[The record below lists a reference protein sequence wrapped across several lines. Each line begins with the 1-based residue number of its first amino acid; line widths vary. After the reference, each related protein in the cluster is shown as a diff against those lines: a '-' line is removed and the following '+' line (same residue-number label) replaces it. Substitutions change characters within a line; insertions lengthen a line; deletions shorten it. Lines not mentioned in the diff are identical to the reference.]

1 MGSHSYKARNNRRA
15 GMTLIE
21 LLIAAMV
28 TAIVAITA
36 ATLLNATSNASTQSR
51 NARKVSSTGNY
62 VIERFNEY
70 VREARAFGQITST
83 GLSIWTGDANNND
96 AIELSETAVIYYD
109 TSALAIVARRLS
121 PSSTADATVPAA
133 TFTSW
138 STLDL
143 ALRTAGDQAVQ
154 WATDVRACVFSGY
167 PGGTDARLAN
177 LQFTLS
183 TGSDA
188 TGFLT
193 SASPR
198 AAGDFLFVTAAR
210 REPSGSQTRVLRNLV
225 SPYSGISTAK

>member
-1 MGSHSYKARNNRRA
+1 MNPLGDIPRHARRA

-21 LLIAAMV
+21 LLIAALV

-51 NARKVSSTGNY
+51 NAREVSSAGNY

-83 GLSIWTGDANNND
+83 GMSFWIGDTNNND
-96 AIELSETAVIYYD
+96 TIELSETAVIYYD
-109 TSALAIVARRLS
+109 ATNLAIVFRTFS
-121 PSSTADATVPAA
+121 PTSTADATVPTA
-133 TFTSW
+133 TFTNW

-143 ALRTAGDQAVQ
+143 ALRAAGDQAVQ

-167 PGGTDARLAN
+167 PAGTDARLAN

-188 TGFLT
+188 TNFLT

-198 AAGDFLFVTAAR
+198 AAGDYLFVNAAHQD
-210 REPSGSQTRVLRNLV
+210 PSGSQTRVLRVKV
-225 SPYSGISTAK
+225 SPYGGISTAN